1 MIVVTDDGTGGGGVV
16 PCDLVLR
23 DGDPVDD
30 EAVLAVH
37 GGGGAL
43 PAGARVPHRP
53 GHRLR
58 VPGALQMASVMASVM
73 ATIMVT

>member
-1 MIVVTDDGTGGGGVV
+1 M
-16 PCDLVLR
+16 
-23 DGDPVDD
+23 
-30 EAVLAVH
+30 LAVH

-43 PAGARVPHRP
+43 PAGPRVPHRP

-58 VPGALQMASVMASVM
+58 VPGALHMATVMANVVMASVM

>member
-1 MIVVTDDGTGGGGVV
+1 M
-16 PCDLVLR
+16 
-23 DGDPVDD
+23 
-30 EAVLAVH
+30 LAVH

-43 PAGARVPHRP
+43 PAGAGVPHRP

-58 VPGALQMASVMASVM
+58 VPGALRMATVMVSVIEDKVMASVVMANVM

>member
-1 MIVVTDDGTGGGGVV
+1 MMVLEGQG
-16 PCDLVLR
+16 CDLVLR

-43 PAGARVPHRP
+43 PTGARMPHRP

-58 VPGALQMASVMASVM
+58 VPGALHMATVMASVM

>member
-1 MIVVTDDGTGGGGVV
+1 M
-16 PCDLVLR
+16 
-23 DGDPVDD
+23 DD

-43 PAGARVPHRP
+43 PAGPRVPHRP

-58 VPGALQMASVMASVM
+58 VPGALQIATVMASVIEDTVMAIIM

>member
-1 MIVVTDDGTGGGGVV
+1 MV
-16 PCDLVLR
+16 CDLVLR
-23 DGDPVDD
+23 DSDPVDD

-43 PAGARVPHRP
+43 AAGARMPHCP

-58 VPGALQMASVMASVM
+58 VPGALHMATVMASVM